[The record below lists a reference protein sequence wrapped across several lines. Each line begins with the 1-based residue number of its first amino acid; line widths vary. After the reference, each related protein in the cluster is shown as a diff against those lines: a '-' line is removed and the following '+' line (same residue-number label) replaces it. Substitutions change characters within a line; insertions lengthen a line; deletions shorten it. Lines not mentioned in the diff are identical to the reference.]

1 MGAKLQVYCISG
13 LGADRRIFSKLKLE
27 NAELHFIDW
36 TLPEQG
42 DTMRSYAL
50 TLAKQVK
57 HQEIVLVGVSFGG
70 MLATDLTA
78 VYREN
83 NLIPGH
89 SGFRLPFRIIKTFII
104 STCSTHRQFP
114 LPMRWASYVKLHKAA
129 PYSLIL
135 RNSRLNRFV
144 FDLKSRDEEL
154 YLKRLML
161 DSTNLEL
168 IKRSV
173 DIIFNWKAEHE
184 VDVIHIHGTADRL
197 FPARNI
203 KADHWVKDGGHFMVW
218 NRAREISRIMQD
230 ALNGPAFPK

>member
-1 MGAKLQVYCISG
+1 MEGKLQIYCISG

-36 TLPEQG
+36 VLPEPS

-50 TLAKQVK
+50 SLAKQVK
-57 HQEIVLVGVSFGG
+57 HEEIVLVGVSFGG
-70 MLATDLTA
+70 MLATELTA
-78 VYREN
+78 ISREN
-83 NLIPGH
+83 TRIEDEGLI
-89 SGFRLPFRIIKTFII
+89 LPFRVLKTFII
-104 STCSTHRQFP
+104 STCKTPRQFP
-114 LPMRWASYVKLHKAA
+114 FPLRWASYLKWHKAA

-135 RNSRLNRFV
+135 RSNRLNRFV

-161 DSTNLEL
+161 GSTNLEL

-173 DIIFNWKAEHE
+173 NIIVNWKADHE
-184 VDVIHIHGTADRL
+184 VDVIQIHGTADRL

-203 KADHWVKDGGHFMVW
+203 KADHWVKDGSHFMVW
-218 NRAREISRIMQD
+218 NRAREISRLIQD
-230 ALNGPAFPK
+230 GLNQPGLQE

>member
-1 MGAKLQVYCISG
+1 MEAKLQVYCISG

-27 NAELHFIDW
+27 NADLHFIDW

-57 HQEIVLVGVSFGG
+57 HEEIVLVGVSFGG
-70 MLATDLTA
+70 MLATELTTISK
-78 VYREN
+78 EN
-83 NLIPGH
+83 SLTDDPA
-89 SGFRLPFRIIKTFII
+89 FPFRIIKTFII
-104 STCSTHRQFP
+104 STCKTHRQFP

-173 DIIFNWKAEHE
+173 NIIFNWKAEPE
-184 VDVIHIHGTADRL
+184 ADVIHIHGTADRL

-218 NRAREISRIMQD
+218 NKAHEISGIMQD
-230 ALNGPAFPK
+230 ALSQAGLTK